1 MHSRNNKT
9 MNKKS
14 PTFKELTVNPSAKE
28 VGPLKYS
35 CILVSSSILMPPVL
49 PAEVAFNVPLE
60 LNWKQ

>member
-1 MHSRNNKT
+1 